1 MSNWSIK
8 TKMVLMGLLVFLGL
22 SAIGGLA
29 FKTNY
34 DTEITLSQL
43 ELREDQL
50 LELETMQKATL
61 HVGLAIMEG
70 IESTRNGQLDS
81 DAVKTVEHYSQEIE
95 QIAAKLPGIADTPQE
110 KDLARTLQQQIAQQK
125 KLALQILSLL
135 EKDADMHRIHELDQE
150 LNHIDELVEKELDE
164 FVQAVTGELQEAA
177 EAMHHEIFM
186 ADIETGIIYLATLAL
201 LIPAF
206 IFFARG
212 IILPLKKAGDMLKEI
227 ESGHLDMRLNLNRGD
242 EIGQMADIMDGF
254 ADNLQN
260 EVIAGMQ
267 KLASGNLVFETNPR
281 DDRDQI
287 RGTMKKLRDDLTGMI
302 QQIRVASEQIDQG
315 SEQVSESSQMLSQGS
330 TEQASSLEE
339 ITATMSQIS
348 SQINQN
354 AENATQANLLTTQSR
369 KAAED
374 GNSKMQDMVGAMEQ
388 ISASG
393 QNISKIIK
401 TIDEIAFQT
410 NLLALNAAVEAARAG
425 QHGKG
430 FAVVAEEVRNL
441 AARSAKAAKETA
453 DLIEGS
459 VSNTNAG
466 VAIAGDTAS
475 ALGDIVQSIS
485 QATDLVS
492 EIAAASNEQAQ
503 GIQQTNE
510 ALAQIDQVTQQNTA
524 TAEESAAAS
533 EELSSQASQLQQMLT
548 RFTIAGQR
556 NLSPSPQQYKAADS
570 YSQPKF
576 PTAVP
581 AQQWAANDSKP
592 VIALDDRDFA
602 KF

>member
-1 MSNWSIK
+1 MLTLI
-8 TKMVLMGLLVFLGL
+8 GLC
-22 SAIGGLA
+22 AISGLA

-34 DTEITLSQL
+34 DSDVTLTEL
-43 ELREDQL
+43 ELREQHLMD
-50 LELETMQKATL
+50 LETMQKAAL
-61 HVGLAIMEG
+61 HVTLSMMKCFESHRNGQPH
-70 IESTRNGQLDS
+70 IEST
-81 DAVKTVEHYSQEIE
+81 KHVEHYTKEIVR
-95 QIAAKLPGIADTPQE
+95 ISALLPDIADTPKE
-110 KDLARTLQQQIAQQK
+110 KELARTIQNQIGEHEQLTA
-125 KLALQILSLL
+125 QILARLG
-135 EKDADMHRIHELDQE
+135 KDSDMTRLHELDQK
-150 LNHIDELVEKELDE
+150 LTRIDENVEKQLVV
-164 FVQAVTGELQEAA
+164 FVQSVEEEMKEAA
-177 EAMHHEIFM
+177 EAMHEEIVM
-186 ADIETGIIYLATLAL
+186 ADIELGIICLVTLGI
-201 LIPAF
+201 LIPSF
-206 IFFARG
+206 ILFARG
-212 IILPLKKAGDMLKEI
+212 IILPLKKTGEMLKEI

-260 EVIAGMQ
+260 EVVSAMQ
-267 KLASGNLVFETNPR
+267 KLAAGNLVFEVNPR
-281 DDRDQI
+281 DEKDQI
-287 RGTMKKLRDDLTGMI
+287 RSSLKKLRDDLTGMI
-302 QQIRVASEQIDQG
+302 HQIRVAGEQIDQG
-315 SEQVSESSQMLSQGS
+315 SEQVSDSSQQLSQGS

-339 ITATMSQIS
+339 ITATMNQIASQIS
-348 SQINQN
+348 QN

-453 DLIEGS
+453 ELIEGS
-459 VSNTNAG
+459 VSNTDAG
-466 VAIAGDTAS
+466 VQIASNTAG
-475 ALGDIVQSIS
+475 ALKEIVQSIT

-492 EIAAASNEQAQ
+492 EIAAASNEQSL

-524 TAEESAAAS
+524 TAEECAAS
-533 EELSSQASQLQQMLT
+533 AEELSSQATQLQQMLS
-548 RFTIAGQR
+548 RFAIAGQG
-556 NLSPSPQQYKAADS
+556 QQTSSARYQKSEVSWSQARADTHIKPNPYHHETS
-570 YSQPKF
+570 ASIDVDSQVGGY
-576 PTAVP
+576 TMTT
-581 AQQWAANDSKP
+581 KP
-592 VIALDDRDFA
+592 CSQG
-602 KF
+602 